1 MPSCT
6 PQMTSTLV
14 FCQEIES
21 SQQLRDQYCRR
32 VRNIA
37 KWYKAT
43 FERYNT
49 ILKTEIGMEAL
60 AKELE
65 EINYDPAVI
74 SDMAQDFLDDLDYAN
89 GAKMSYFSMSD
100 ALVKLMLSKF
110 SIGPGPN
117 NQFLTECGI
126 SADLRFKSGSPRSWI
141 SCSADVYELAEVL
154 AKVLRD
160 KVGTFSVDFL
170 ALCSD
175 REARGKLTH
184 SGEASLCLSA
194 MRCYNVIRDMLVF
207 MDSDYRDQLPFF
219 EFEELFD
226 YDRML
231 AEPCCF
237 SFDNATTILI
247 ADSVHDVRRDYR
259 KAIANMPW
267 NLVID
272 LDGYSDCG
280 GLLETVEHNRIQREV
295 LCRNVADNLTQLPV
309 DHTLWYRCGEYQS
322 IDFLPQKSLSIGA
335 YTEFHKNLPYS
346 GKYVRMADK
355 LNNLCEILTDLLL
368 CAKNCDRIINIV
380 ILTDNT
386 NIVKY
391 LIRAAESSH
400 VRLEDYFITWVGLA
414 STEEVRNVRA
424 EYSGDREWMQTH
436 FLHHSCLTYQFYQAF
451 SEHGSYWQTRQS
463 LKSDFSLPSVNG
475 PVTLSEN
482 ERNNIAN
489 DFLALYDHCE
499 EETAERS
506 EELRLLFY
514 SGNTASWNTI
524 ANEYIPRLRKSSEF
538 EQMKQTIKTL
548 LGQTQQNPQK
558 RLFFINHTAGIGGS
572 TIARQLVW
580 DLHMDY
586 AVLEVRN
593 YVPQTFKSRIEHL
606 YDSVL
611 DKSPIILFAD
621 DTLPYFK
628 NLCEEVC
635 RLDRRCVLV
644 SACRNDSGILRDYPN
659 ANYKSVS
666 SIQDSTIPILRE
678 RYRQVSP
685 LSEVDLR
692 QKDTYFADMVQGS
705 MLTPFIIGLYYK
717 EQDFSIESYVTKALN
732 GCYERRYADV
742 LAYLAMC
749 DRYKCKNLPVSFV
762 RQILGLSM
770 REDFL
775 RLVPAASSVVTVERQ
790 SSGIEYYHFMHPLL
804 SDCFLDKYC
813 EKYYGG
819 KENLRNAVYEL
830 SFQLIDHMAE
840 TSKTL
845 PENAP
850 HLDILISIMIQNK
863 RGDSDV
869 QSQYLS
875 ALMMDIGMPESQRQ
889 LMNHLATKF
898 QPLADGILSAHSR
911 NPDEYFKRNE
921 QQILRLVSHS
931 YAHLGRMY
939 SRDAHNHAEAYE
951 SFKKAIE
958 YMPDD
963 DPNVFHMAGSAL
975 LDKLK
980 QKFDDSNAEFDQ
992 KALSDIHEDVQCA
1005 GEYFDNTICYGS
1017 PEYGYPSKLELLY
1030 RTLQFLFR
1038 INNIQSEA
1046 DLPKLDPTSRLLQ
1059 SKFMDTLEEAKNY
1072 YDFDDIAQGKI
1083 SEYEN
1088 RFRSKIVFGN
1098 YSQAVEYY
1106 QNKVDVL
1113 RSSPDIVGYG
1123 NSLRSLIYAQINQAR
1138 YKNPEVP
1145 FYHNLKNAR
1154 KMLTDIE
1161 SLLLQPFDP
1170 ERFSDYTLR
1179 TQMFH
1184 YWMLLAKYLE
1194 LPVDQGLVM
1203 AKRWMAMEEDRR
1215 NNLNPEPYYYH
1226 NVLLRLSIKSGNAAS
1241 VDELRELTHLIGGY
1255 DIDGVFDRR
1264 RGSLTKIRDVFV
1276 SGKEMGQLFDV
1287 THCKADEEIYE
1298 SVVKQNRTPVP
1309 VSAHFE
1315 ECPNP
1320 GLAYLR
1326 IYDPVLWSKEQVR
1339 MNIGRR
1345 SHSSLTSGQIGHRIM
1360 FVMGFGVCNLIALA
1374 HNSADI
1380 DAGEKMTILSVAS
1393 EAHAAPKTSNTSP
1406 KKLMTSSDDKPTH
1419 NTTTVAILKNRQ
1431 RTILRNIRLSKGD
1444 QWINGDVEG
1453 GIAGVSVKD
1462 DLLRFSKGEIAYY
1475 GGIEEVLKM
1484 LLKKAEVPCVIL
1496 HVVES
1501 TPKPKYRASL
1511 FEACSTISEL
1521 LGEAAKPQ
1529 KKVPEPTPS
1538 SAETIAAVPNGK
1550 AVNVTLLSVQ
1560 TDSATGTFQ
1569 HEGTAFSITL
1579 KISNK
1584 KERESL
1590 QKAFRQKSLIKTRII
1605 GFNKDNYLGKLIN
1618 PK

>member
-21 SQQLRDQYCRR
+21 NQQLRDQYCRR

-49 ILKTEIGMEAL
+49 ILKTEIGMETL
-60 AKELE
+60 AKELG
-65 EINYDPAVI
+65 EINCDSAVI
-74 SDMAQDFLDDLDYAN
+74 SDMAQEFLDDLDYAN

-100 ALVKLMLSKF
+100 ALVKLILSKF
-110 SIGPGPN
+110 SFGPGPN
-117 NQFLTECGI
+117 NQVLTECGI
-126 SADLRFKSGSPRSWI
+126 SARLQFKDPSRKNWLGCR
-141 SCSADVYELAEVL
+141 ADVYELAEIL
-154 AKVLRD
+154 AKILRD
-160 KVGTFSVDFL
+160 KVGSFNIDFQ
-170 ALCSD
+170 ALSSD
-175 REARGKLTH
+175 REARAKLTH

-194 MRCYNVIRDMLVF
+194 MRCYNVIREMLIF
-207 MDSDYRDQLPFF
+207 LDSDYRDQLPFF

-237 SFDNATTILI
+237 SFDGTTTILI
-247 ADSVHDVRRDYR
+247 ADSAHDVRRDYR
-259 KAIANMPW
+259 KAVANLPW

-280 GLLETVEHNRIQREV
+280 GLLETVEHNRIQKEV
-295 LCRNVADNLTQLPV
+295 LCRNVADNLTQLPI

-322 IDFLPQKSLSIGA
+322 IDFLPKDSLSIGA
-335 YTEFHKNLPYS
+335 YTEFHKNLPFS

-355 LNNLCEILTDLLL
+355 LNNLGEILKDLLL

-380 ILTDNT
+380 VLTDNASF
-386 NIVKY
+386 VKR
-391 LIRAAESSH
+391 LIQVAESGS
-400 VRLEDYFITWVGLA
+400 VCLDDYFLTWVGLA
-414 STEEVRNVRA
+414 STEDVRNVCA
-424 EYSGDREWMQTH
+424 EYNGDNDWMQTH
-436 FLHHSCLTYQFYQAF
+436 FFHHSCLTYQFYQAF
-451 SEHGSYWQTRQS
+451 SEHGSYWQPRQS
-463 LKSDFSLPSVNG
+463 LTSNFSLPSVNG
-475 PVTLSEN
+475 PVPLREN

-506 EELRLLFY
+506 DELRLLFY

-538 EQMKQTIKTL
+538 EQMKQDIKTL

-558 RLFFINHTAGIGGS
+558 RLFFIYHTAGIGGS
-572 TIARQLVW
+572 TVARQLVW
-580 DLHMDY
+580 DLHLDY

-644 SACRNDSGILRDYPN
+644 SACRNDSGIHRDYPN
-659 ANYKSVS
+659 ATFKSVT
-666 SIQDSTIPILRE
+666 SIQDSAIPVLRE

-685 LSEVDLR
+685 LSEAELR
-692 QKDTYFADMVQGS
+692 QKDANFTDTVRRE

-717 EQDFSIESYVTKALN
+717 EQDFSIENYVSKALN

-742 LAYLAMC
+742 LAYLALC
-749 DRYKCKNLPVSFV
+749 DRYKCKNLPISFV
-762 RQILGLSM
+762 RQILSLSM

-775 RLVPAASSVVTVERQ
+775 RLVPAAGSVVTVERQ

-830 SFQLIDHMAE
+830 SFRLIDHIAE

-869 QSQYLS
+869 QPQYLS

-898 QPLADGILSAHSR
+898 QPLADGILSAHRR
-911 NPDEYFKRNE
+911 NPDAYFRRNE

-951 SFKKAIE
+951 SFKRAIE

-980 QKFDDSNAEFDQ
+980 QKFDDTNAEYDQ

-1046 DLPKLDPTSRLLQ
+1046 DLPRLDHTSRLLQ
-1059 SKFMDTLEEAKNY
+1059 AEFMDTLEEAKNY
-1072 YDFDDIAQGKI
+1072 YDFDDIAQAKI

-1113 RSSPDIVGYG
+1113 RSGSDIVGYG

-1138 YKNPEVP
+1138 HKNPDVP
-1145 FYHNLKNAR
+1145 FYYNLKNAQ

-1170 ERFSDYTLR
+1170 TRFSDYTLR

-1215 NNLNPEPYYYH
+1215 NNLNPEPYYYQ

-1255 DIDGVFDRR
+1255 DIDGAFDRR
-1264 RGSLTKIRDVFV
+1264 RGSLTKIHDIFV
-1276 SGKEMGQLFDV
+1276 SGKEMGQLLDV

-1298 SVVKQNRTPVP
+1298 SVVKQKRTPVP

-1380 DAGEKMTILSVAS
+1380 DAGEKMNILNVAS
-1393 EAHAAPKTSNTSP
+1393 EAHATPKAGNDSP
-1406 KKLMTSSDDKPTH
+1406 KKLVTGSNDRSKQSAT
-1419 NTTTVAILKNRQ
+1419 AILKAGQ
-1431 RTILRNIRLSKGD
+1431 RTILRNIRISKDGR
-1444 QWINGDVEG
+1444 WINGDVDG
-1453 GIAGVSVKD
+1453 GIAGVSVND

-1475 GGIEEVLKM
+1475 GGIEEALKM
-1484 LLKKAEVPCVIL
+1484 LEKKVEMPCIIL
-1496 HVVES
+1496 YLADNTV
-1501 TPKPKYRASL
+1501 KPKYRASL

-1521 LGEAAKPQ
+1521 LGEPAKPQ
-1529 KKVPEPTPS
+1529 QETPEPTSPIPQ
-1538 SAETIAAVPNGK
+1538 TAVNTLNGK
-1550 AVNVTLLSVQ
+1550 AVNVTIQ
-1560 TDSATGTFQ
+1560 NIQKDTATGTFQ
-1569 HEGTAFSITL
+1569 HEGTVLPITM
-1579 KISNK
+1579 KASKK
-1584 KERESL
+1584 KEQESL
-1590 QKAFRQKSLIKTRII
+1590 QRAFRQKSLIKVRII
-1605 GFNKDNYLGKLIN
+1605 GFNKDIYLGKLI
-1618 PK
+1618 

>member
-1 MPSCT
+1 MPSCA
-6 PQMTSTLV
+6 PQRTSTLV

-21 SQQLRDQYCRR
+21 NQQLRNQYCRR

-49 ILKTEIGMEAL
+49 ILKTEIGMETL
-60 AKELE
+60 AKELG
-65 EINYDPAVI
+65 EISCDSTVI
-74 SDMAQDFLDDLDYAN
+74 ADMAQEFLDDLDYAN

-100 ALVKLMLSKF
+100 ALVKLILSKF
-110 SIGPGPN
+110 SFGPGPN

-126 SADLRFKSGSPRSWI
+126 SARLQFKDPSRKSWLG
-141 SCSADVYELAEVL
+141 CRADVYELAEIL
-154 AKVLRD
+154 AKILRD
-160 KVGTFSVDFL
+160 KVGSFNIDFQ
-170 ALCSD
+170 ALSSD
-175 REARGKLTH
+175 REARAKLTH

-194 MRCYNVIRDMLVF
+194 MRCYNVIRDMLIF
-207 MDSDYRDQLPFF
+207 MDSDYCDQLPFF

-259 KAIANMPW
+259 KAIANMQW
-267 NLVID
+267 NLVVD

-295 LCRNVADNLTQLPV
+295 LCRNVADNLTQLPI

-322 IDFLPQKSLSIGA
+322 IDFLPKDSLSIGA
-335 YTEFHKNLPYS
+335 YTEFHKNLPCS
-346 GKYVRMADK
+346 GRYVRMADK
-355 LNNLCEILTDLLL
+355 LNNLCEILMDLLL

-391 LIRAAESSH
+391 LIRAAESSN

-414 STEEVRNVRA
+414 STEEVRNVCA

-436 FLHHSCLTYQFYQAF
+436 FCHHSCLTYQFYQAF
-451 SEHGSYWQTRQS
+451 SEHGSYWQPRQS
-463 LKSDFSLPSVNG
+463 LKSNFSIPSVNG
-475 PVTLSEN
+475 PVALSEN

-506 EELRLLFY
+506 AELKLQFY
-514 SGNTASWNTI
+514 SGNIASWNTI

-538 EQMKQTIKTL
+538 EQMKQAIKTL

-558 RLFFINHTAGIGGS
+558 RLFFIKHTAGIGGS
-572 TIARQLVW
+572 TVARQLVW
-580 DLHMDY
+580 DLHLDY

-593 YVPQTFKSRIEHL
+593 YVPQTFKTRIEHL

-628 NLCEEVC
+628 NLCDEVC
-635 RLDRRCVLV
+635 RLDRRCILV
-644 SACRNDSGILRDYPN
+644 SACRSESGILRDYPN
-659 ANYKSVS
+659 ANYKAVS
-666 SIQDSTIPILRE
+666 SIQDSAIPILRE

-685 LSEVDLR
+685 LSEMELR
-692 QKDTYFADMVQGS
+692 QKDDSFAYIVRGP

-717 EQDFSIESYVTKALN
+717 EQDFSIESYVSKALN
-732 GCYERRYADV
+732 GCYERRYADI

-762 RQILGLSM
+762 RQILGLPM

-830 SFQLIDHMAE
+830 SFHLIDHMAE

-863 RGDSDV
+863 RGESDV
-869 QSQYLS
+869 QPQYLS

-898 QPLADGILSAHSR
+898 QPLADGILSSHSR

-1046 DLPKLDPTSRLLQ
+1046 DLPKLDHTSRLLQ
-1059 SKFMDTLEEAKNY
+1059 SEFMDTLEEAKNY
-1072 YDFDDIAQGKI
+1072 YDFDDIAREKI

-1088 RFRSKIVFGN
+1088 RFRSQIVFGN

-1106 QNKVDVL
+1106 QNKVDAL
-1113 RSSPDIVGYG
+1113 RSGPDIVGYG
-1123 NSLRSLIYAQINQAR
+1123 NSLRSLIFAQINQAR

-1145 FYHNLKNAR
+1145 FYYNLKNAR

-1170 ERFSDYTLR
+1170 ERFSDYALR

-1184 YWMLLAKYLE
+1184 YWMLLAKHLE
-1194 LPVDQGLVM
+1194 ISVDQGLVM
-1203 AKRWMAMEEDRR
+1203 AKRWMTMEEDRR
-1215 NNLNPEPYYYH
+1215 NNLNPEPYYYQ

-1241 VDELRELTHLIGGY
+1241 IDELRELTHLIGGY
-1255 DIDGVFDRR
+1255 DIDGVFDRH

-1276 SGKEMGQLFDV
+1276 SGKEMGQLLDV

-1298 SVVKQNRTPVP
+1298 SVIKQKRTPVP

-1315 ECPNP
+1315 ECLNQ
-1320 GLAYLR
+1320 GLAYLK
-1326 IYDPVLWSKEQVR
+1326 IYDPVPWSKEQVR

-1345 SHSSLTSGQIGHRIM
+1345 SHSSLTSAQVGHRIM
-1360 FVMGFGVCNLIALA
+1360 FVMGFGVCYLVALSYNA
-1374 HNSADI
+1374 ADI
-1380 DAGEKMTILSVAS
+1380 DAGEKMRILNAVSD
-1393 EAHAAPKTSNTSP
+1393 AHATPKAGNESP
-1406 KKLMTSSDDKPTH
+1406 KKLMTGSDNKPTQ
-1419 NTTTVAILKNRQ
+1419 NATAVAILKNGQ
-1431 RTILRNIRLSKGD
+1431 RTILRNIRISKGD

-1462 DLLRFSKGEIAYY
+1462 DLSRFSKSEIAYY

-1484 LLKKAEVPCVIL
+1484 LQKKVEVPCIIL
-1496 HVVES
+1496 YVVDS
-1501 TPKPKYRASL
+1501 TPKLKYRASL
-1511 FEACSTISEL
+1511 FDACSTISEL
-1521 LGEAAKPQ
+1521 LGETAKTKQ
-1529 KKVPEPTPS
+1529 KEPEPISPTLEVTATVPIGE
-1538 SAETIAAVPNGK
+1538 AVTVTIQDIQK
-1550 AVNVTLLSVQ
+1550 DSV
-1560 TDSATGTFQ
+1560 AGTFQ
-1569 HEGTAFSITL
+1569 YEGSIYLITL
-1579 KISNK
+1579 KTNRK

-1590 QKAFRQKSLIKTRII
+1590 QKAFRQKSLVKTRII
-1605 GFNKDNYLGKLIN
+1605 GFNKDIYLGKLI
-1618 PK
+1618 

>member
-1 MPSCT
+1 M
-6 PQMTSTLV
+6 STLI
-14 FCQEIES
+14 FCEEIERN
-21 SQQLRDQYCRR
+21 QQLRDQYCRR

-37 KWYKAT
+37 RWYKTT

-74 SDMAQDFLDDLDYAN
+74 SDMAQGFLDDLDYAN

-110 SIGPGPN
+110 SFGPGPN
-117 NQFLTECGI
+117 NQFLIECGI
-126 SADLRFKSGSPRSWI
+126 SANLKFKSDSLRSWI
-141 SCSADVYELAEVL
+141 TCSADVYELAEIL
-154 AKVLRD
+154 AKVLRE
-160 KVGTFSVDFL
+160 KVGAFSFDFQ
-170 ALCSD
+170 ALSSD
-175 REARGKLTH
+175 RETRSKLTH
-184 SGEASLCLSA
+184 SGEATLCLSA
-194 MRCYNVIRDMLVF
+194 MRCYNIIRDMLIF
-207 MDSDYRDQLPFF
+207 MDSEYRDQLPFF

-237 SFDNATTILI
+237 SFDGTTTILV
-247 ADSVHDVRRDYR
+247 ADSAHDVRRDYR
-259 KAIANMPW
+259 KAVANLPW

-280 GLLETVEHNRIQREV
+280 GLLEMVEHNRIQREV
-295 LCRNVADNLTQLPV
+295 LCRKVADNLTQLPV
-309 DHTLWYRCGEYQS
+309 DNTLWYRCGEYQS
-322 IDFLPQKSLSIGA
+322 FEFMSCMSKSSVSIGA
-335 YTEFHKNLPYS
+335 YTEFHKDLPCR
-346 GKYVRMADK
+346 GQYVSWRDK
-355 LNNLCEILTDLLL
+355 LNNLGEILKKLLL
-368 CAKNCDRIINIV
+368 CAKACDRIINIV
-380 ILTDNT
+380 VLTDNT
-386 NIVKY
+386 SFTKR
-391 LIRAAESSH
+391 LIQVVNSYDIS
-400 VRLEDYFITWVGLA
+400 LDDYFITWVGLA
-414 STEEVRNVRA
+414 STEEANKVYA
-424 EYSGDREWMQTH
+424 EYDGFPEEMQQH
-436 FLHHSCLTYQFYQAF
+436 FLHHSCLTYQFYQAIA
-451 SEHGSYWQTRQS
+451 EHGSYWKPRKS
-463 LKSDFSLPSVNG
+463 LESNFSLPTAKG
-475 PVTLSEN
+475 PVILCEN
-482 ERNNIAN
+482 DRNNIAN
-489 DFLALYDHCE
+489 DFLALYDHSE
-499 EETAERS
+499 EEHADRS
-506 EELRLLFY
+506 EELRLQFY

-524 ANEYIPRLRKSSEF
+524 ANEYIPRLRKSAEF
-538 EQMKQTIKTL
+538 GQMEQTIKTL

-558 RLFFINHTAGIGGS
+558 RLFFIVHTAGIGGS

-593 YVPQTFKSRIEHL
+593 YVPKTFKSRIEHL

-611 DKSPIILFAD
+611 EKSPIILFAD

-644 SACRNDSGILRDYPN
+644 SACRDEIEIRKDFPD
-659 ANYKSVS
+659 ANYKTVS
-666 SIQDSTIPILRE
+666 SIQDSKIPVLRE

-685 LSEVDLR
+685 LSEMELQ
-692 QKDTYFADMVQGS
+692 QKDIHFDNMIQGS

-717 EQDFSIESYVTKALN
+717 EQDFSIENYVSKALN

-742 LAYLAMC
+742 LAYLALC
-749 DRYKCKNLPVSFV
+749 DRYKCKNLPISFV

-770 REDFL
+770 RENFL
-775 RLVPAASSVVTVERQ
+775 KVVPAASSVVTVERQ
-790 SSGIEYYHFMHPLL
+790 ISGMEYYHFMHPLL
-804 SDCFLDKYC
+804 SDCFLNKYC

-830 SFQLIDHMAE
+830 SFHLIDHMAE
-840 TSKTL
+840 VSRTL

-869 QSQYLS
+869 QPQYLS

-889 LMNHLATKF
+889 LMNHLAAKF
-898 QPLADGILSAHSR
+898 QPLADGILLYHSR

-980 QKFDDSNAEFDQ
+980 QAFDDENVVFDQ
-992 KALSDIHEDVQCA
+992 DELSDIYEDVQRA
-1005 GEYFDNTICYGS
+1005 EEYFDNTICYGS
-1017 PEYGYPSKLELLY
+1017 PEYGYPSKLELLC
-1030 RTLQFLFR
+1030 RTLQFWFR
-1038 INNIQSEA
+1038 INNIKSED
-1046 DLPKLDPTSRLLQ
+1046 DLPKLDQTARQLQ
-1059 SKFMDTLEEAKNY
+1059 AKFMDTLEEAKNY
-1072 YDFDDIAQGKI
+1072 SAFDDIAQGKI

-1106 QNKVDVL
+1106 QNKVDIL
-1113 RSSPDIVGYG
+1113 RPTHDIVGYG

-1138 YKNPEVP
+1138 YKDPEVP
-1145 FYHNLKNAR
+1145 FCYNLKNPR

-1161 SLLLQPFDP
+1161 GLLLQPFDP
-1170 ERFSDYTLR
+1170 GRFSDYTLR
-1179 TQMFH
+1179 SQMFH
-1184 YWMLLAKYLE
+1184 YWMILAKHLE

-1203 AKRWMAMEEDRR
+1203 ARRWMAMEEDRR
-1215 NNLNPEPYYYH
+1215 NNLNPEPYYYQ

-1241 VDELRELTHLIGGY
+1241 IDELRELMHLISGY

-1276 SGKEMGQLFDV
+1276 NGKEMGQLLDV
-1287 THCKADEEIYE
+1287 TYCKTDEEICE
-1298 SVVKQNRTPVP
+1298 SVFKQKCAPIL

-1315 ECPNP
+1315 ECLNQ
-1320 GLAYLR
+1320 GLAYLK
-1326 IYDPVLWSKEQVR
+1326 IYDPVPWSKEQVR

-1345 SHSSLTSGQIGHRIM
+1345 SHSSLTSAQVGHRIM
-1360 FVMGFGVCNLIALA
+1360 FVMGFGVCHLVALSYNA
-1374 HNSADI
+1374 ADI
-1380 DAGEKMTILSVAS
+1380 DAGEKMRIPKVAS
-1393 EAHAAPKTSNTSP
+1393 ETYPAIEVGSELPETLMASSNNKPKQI
-1406 KKLMTSSDDKPTH
+1406 PTTIH
-1419 NTTTVAILKNRQ
+1419 ILKTGQ
-1431 RTILRNIRLSKGD
+1431 RTTLRNIRTSKDD
-1444 QWINGDVEG
+1444 QWINGDVDG

-1484 LLKKAEVPCVIL
+1484 LLKKAEVPCVIH

-1501 TPKPKYRASL
+1501 TPRPKYRASL
-1511 FEACSTISEL
+1511 FEAYSTISEL

-1529 KKVPEPTPS
+1529 QKVPEPTSPS
-1538 SAETIAAVPNGK
+1538 TETIAAVPNGK
-1550 AVNVTLLSVQ
+1550 VVNVTLLNVQ

-1569 HEGTAFSITL
+1569 YEGTAFSITL

-1605 GFNKDNYLGKLIN
+1605 GFNKDIYLGKII
-1618 PK
+1618 

>member
-1 MPSCT
+1 
-6 PQMTSTLV
+6 
-14 FCQEIES
+14 
-21 SQQLRDQYCRR
+21 
-32 VRNIA
+32 
-37 KWYKAT
+37 
-43 FERYNT
+43 
-49 ILKTEIGMEAL
+49 METL
-60 AKELE
+60 AKVLG
-65 EINYDPAVI
+65 EINCDPEVI

-110 SIGPGPN
+110 SFGPGPN

-126 SADLRFKSGSPRSWI
+126 SADLKFKSNSPRSWI
-141 SCSADVYELAEVL
+141 ACTADVYELAEIL
-154 AKVLRD
+154 AKVLRE
-160 KVGTFSVDFL
+160 KVGTFSVDFQTL
-170 ALCSD
+170 SSD
-175 REARGKLTH
+175 RETRSKLTH
-184 SGEASLCLSA
+184 CGEASLCLSA
-194 MRCYNVIRDMLVF
+194 MRCYNVIRDMLIF
-207 MDSDYRDQLPFF
+207 MDSEYRDQLPFF

-237 SFDNATTILI
+237 SFDGTTTILI
-247 ADSVHDVRRDYR
+247 ADSAHDVRRDYR
-259 KAIANMPW
+259 KAVANLPW

-280 GLLETVEHNRIQREV
+280 GLLEMVEHNRIQREV
-295 LCRNVADNLTQLPV
+295 LCRRVADNLTQLPI
-309 DHTLWYRCGEYQS
+309 DNTLWYRCGEYQS
-322 IDFLPQKSLSIGA
+322 FEFMPKNSFSIGA
-335 YTEFHKNLPYS
+335 YTEFHKDLPYRGQS
-346 GKYVRMADK
+346 ASWRDK
-355 LNNLCEILTDLLL
+355 LNNLGEILKKLFI
-368 CAKNCDRIINIV
+368 CAKACDRIVNIV
-380 ILTDNT
+380 VLSDNT
-386 NIVKY
+386 SFAKR
-391 LIRAAESSH
+391 LIQVVNSYDVS
-400 VRLEDYFITWVGLA
+400 LDDYFITWVGLA
-414 STEEVRNVRA
+414 STEEAKKVYA
-424 EYSGDREWMQTH
+424 EYDGSPEEMQQH
-436 FLHHSCLTYQFYQAF
+436 FFHHSCLTYQFYQAIA
-451 SEHGSYWQTRQS
+451 EHGSYWKPRLS
-463 LKSDFSLPSVNG
+463 LESNFSLPTANG
-475 PVTLSEN
+475 PVILSEN

-499 EETAERS
+499 EENADRS
-506 EELRLLFY
+506 EEQRLRFY

-524 ANEYIPRLRKSSEF
+524 ANEYIPRLRKSAEF
-538 EQMKQTIKTL
+538 DQMKQTIKTL

-611 DKSPIILFAD
+611 GKSPIILFAD

-628 NLCEEVC
+628 NLCDEVC
-635 RLDRRCVLV
+635 RLDRRCVLI

-659 ANYKSVS
+659 ANYKAVS
-666 SIQDSTIPILRE
+666 SIQDSMIPVLRE

-685 LSEVDLR
+685 LSEVELR
-692 QKDTYFADMVQGS
+692 QKDTYFADIVQGS

-717 EQDFSIESYVTKALN
+717 EQDFSIENYVSKALN
-732 GCYERRYADV
+732 GCFERRYADV
-742 LAYLAMC
+742 LACLALC
-749 DRYKCKNLPVSFV
+749 DRYKCKNLPISFV
-762 RQILGLSM
+762 RQILGLSV

-775 RLVPAASSVVTVERQ
+775 RLVPAASSLATVERQ
-790 SSGIEYYHFMHPLL
+790 SSGMEYYHFMHPLL
-804 SDCFLDKYC
+804 SDCFLEKYC

-830 SFQLIDHMAE
+830 SFHLIDYMAE
-840 TSKTL
+840 ASRTL

-863 RGDSDV
+863 RGDSDS
-869 QSQYLS
+869 QHQYLS
-875 ALMMDIGMPESQRQ
+875 VLMMDIGMPESQRQ
-889 LMNHLATKF
+889 LMNHLAAKF
-898 QPLADGILSAHSR
+898 QPLADGILSSHSR

-958 YMPDD
+958 YMPDN
-963 DPNVFHMAGSAL
+963 DPNVFHMAGNAL
-975 LDKLK
+975 MDKLR
-980 QKFDDSNAEFDQ
+980 QKFDDVNAELDQ
-992 KALSDIHEDVQCA
+992 DALSEIHQDVQRA
-1005 GEYFDNTICYGS
+1005 GEYFDYTTCYGS
-1017 PEYGYPSKLELLY
+1017 PEYGYPSKLELLC
-1030 RTLQFLFR
+1030 RTLQFLFK

-1046 DLPKLDPTSRLLQ
+1046 DLPKLDTASRLLQ
-1059 SKFMDTLEEAKNY
+1059 SEFMDTLEEAKNY
-1072 YDFDDIAQGKI
+1072 SDFDDIAQGKI

-1088 RFRSKIVFGN
+1088 RFRSQIVFGN

-1113 RSSPDIVGYG
+1113 RSSHDIVGYG

-1145 FYHNLKNAR
+1145 FYYNLKNAR

-1170 ERFSDYTLR
+1170 DRFSDYALR

-1184 YWMLLAKYLE
+1184 YWMLLAKHLE

-1215 NNLNPEPYYYH
+1215 NNLNPEPYYYQ

-1241 VDELRELTHLIGGY
+1241 VDELCELTHLISGY

-1276 SGKEMGQLFDV
+1276 SGKEMGQLLDV
-1287 THCKADEEIYE
+1287 AYCKADEEIYE
-1298 SVVKQNRTPVP
+1298 SVVKQKRTPVP

-1326 IYDPVLWSKEQVR
+1326 IYDPILWSKEQVR

-1360 FVMGFGVCNLIALA
+1360 FVMGFGVYNLIALA

-1380 DAGEKMTILSVAS
+1380 DAGEKMNILNVAS
-1393 EAHAAPKTSNTSP
+1393 AAHAAPKTSNASP
-1406 KKLMTSSDDKPTH
+1406 KKSMTSSDDKPTH

-1431 RTILRNIRLSKGD
+1431 QTILRNIRLSKGD

-1462 DLLRFSKGEIAYY
+1462 DLLRFSKREIAYY

-1496 HVVES
+1496 HIVES
-1501 TPKPKYRASL
+1501 TPRPKYRASL

-1529 KKVPEPTPS
+1529 QQVPEPTLPS
-1538 SAETIAAVPNGK
+1538 TETIAAVPNGK
-1550 AVNVTLLSVQ
+1550 AVNVTLLNVQ

-1569 HEGTAFSITL
+1569 YEGTAFSITL